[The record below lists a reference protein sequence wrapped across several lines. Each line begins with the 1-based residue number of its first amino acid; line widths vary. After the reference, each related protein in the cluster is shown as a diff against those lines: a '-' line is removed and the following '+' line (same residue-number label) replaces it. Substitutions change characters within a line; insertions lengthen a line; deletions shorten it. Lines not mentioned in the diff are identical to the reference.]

1 MSTSTRQRLIQ
12 AALQLFITQGV
23 SSTTT
28 KAIAELAE
36 VNEVT
41 LFRNFGNKY
50 GLLLAVLEESTAFNN
65 LGKSLVERAI
75 PTDSIRETLKEYAS
89 NCLHRLEQVPE
100 FIRSVVGESEQ
111 YPIENRRA
119 LGRGLTEANRY
130 VAEYLATI
138 IEQGQLNTRISPQ
151 KLASFLNGMILGY
164 AIIEFTSEF
173 HELWEDKN
181 DFLDNLV
188 ELFLNGAIS
197 VPEFSEYSSQLA
209 TIDTNFQIENAS
221 ITVREVMDLPAN
233 LVHQIL
239 QKARKLGLQDFAL
252 AYVLFA
258 SGVSVDEV
266 ANLQKIHQICDENQ
280 HILQIIS
287 PTVIRQVPVNQWI
300 MGKRY
305 GSYTSNPLTKWLKS
319 RKDTEVAMFLITDI
333 QQRWQM
339 WTEGLLT
346 PEGQPPAMIQTQQT
360 WRVEMLM
367 RGISLDNLSI
377 LTGCDR
383 TLLQP
388 LAQRAKEKAALEEAL
403 SLDKGK
409 G

>member
-12 AALQLFITQGV
+12 SALQLFITQGV

-65 LGKSLVERAI
+65 LGKSLLERAI

-100 FIRSVVGESEQ
+100 FVRSVVGESEQ

-130 VAEYLATI
+130 VAEYLATV

-197 VPEFSEYSSQLA
+197 SPEFTGYSSQLA
-209 TIDTNFQIENAS
+209 KIDTNFDELNAS
-221 ITVREVMDLPAN
+221 ITVREVIDLPAN

-258 SGVSVDEV
+258 SGLLVDEV
-266 ANLQKIHQICDENQ
+266 ALLQRMHQICDDNQ
-280 HILQIIS
+280 HILQILS
-287 PTVIRQVPVNQWI
+287 PTIIRQVPINQWI

-319 RKDTEVAMFLITDI
+319 RKDSEVAMFLTNDI

-346 PEGQPPAMIQTQQT
+346 PEGQPPCIIQTQQT

-367 RGISLDNLSI
+367 RGMSIDNLSI

-383 TLLQP
+383 ALLQP
-388 LAQRAKEKAALEEAL
+388 YAQRAKEKAALEEAIT
-403 SLDKGK
+403 LDRGK

>member
-280 HILQIIS
+280 HILQIIT

-319 RKDTEVAMFLITDI
+319 RKDTEVAMFLIADI